1 MKSNYLIVVPVFLFS
16 FVTFAQKD
24 QIKAAEKALKG
35 GNSQEAITVLQ
46 TAESLIANAP
56 DNEKAQFYFVK
67 GNALLDLANKKV
79 DVTKN
84 LSLAANVF
92 KDLLEIEK
100 TSGKDK
106 YSSQAQTSI
115 AAIKDKIINLAIDKS
130 AENNFKEASLLLF
143 QAYELDKLDLE
154 KLFFAA
160 SYAINDKDYDSAL
173 KYYQEL
179 KAKNYTGEATQY
191 YAKNV
196 VTDKEDFFGITPSSK
211 SDRDSRVKLKLYS
224 DPRDVKL
231 PSKRPE
237 INKNIALILAE
248 KGNVAE
254 AKIAFEEAIKESPDN
269 VSLILSAAEL
279 YYKEKDLVMYK
290 KLISAALEKN
300 PNNVE
305 LIFNLGVASH
315 TNKDFVEAEKFYK
328 QAISV
333 DPKYSL
339 PYLNLANL
347 KLDSRNK
354 IVDEMNKLGTS
365 AADTKKYDFLK
376 KQSENILLTEVL
388 PLLEKGYALDAA
400 NEDIKFL
407 LIKVYK
413 TLDMKDKANAVK

>member
-1 MKSNYLIVVPVFLFS
+1 MKSNYLIVPAFLFS
-16 FVTFAQKD
+16 MASFAQKD
-24 QIKAAEKALKG
+24 QIKAAEKALKA

-46 TAESLIANAP
+46 AAESLISAAP
-56 DNEKAQFYFVK
+56 DNEKAQFFFVK

-79 DVTKN
+79 DESKN
-84 LSLAANVF
+84 LSFAANAF
-92 KDLLEIEK
+92 KDLIEIEK
-100 TSGKDK
+100 KSGKDK
-106 YSSQAQTSI
+106 YSIQANTSI
-115 AAIKDKIINLAIDKS
+115 TTIKDKIVNLAIDKS
-130 AENNFKEASLLLF
+130 STNDFKEASSLLF

-160 SYAINDKDYDSAL
+160 SYATNGKDYDTAL

-179 KAKNYTGEATQY
+179 KKNNYTGEATQY
-191 YAKNV
+191 YAKNLA
-196 VTDKEDFFGITPSSK
+196 TEKEDFFGITPSAK
-211 SDRDSRVKLKLYS
+211 SDRDSRVKLKVYS

-269 VSLILSAAEL
+269 VSLILSEAEL
-279 YYKEKDLVMYK
+279 YYKENDLVMYK
-290 KLISAALEKN
+290 KLVSKALEKN

-315 TNKDFVEAEKFYK
+315 SNKDFVEAEKFYK
-328 QAISV
+328 QAIAV
-333 DPKYSL
+333 DPNYSL

-347 KLDSRNK
+347 KLDNRNK
-354 IVDEMNKLGTS
+354 VVDDMNKLGTS
-365 AADTKKYDFLK
+365 AADSKKYDYLK

-388 PLLEKGYALDAA
+388 PLLEKGHALDAK

-413 TLDMKDKANAVK
+413 TLDMKEKANAIK